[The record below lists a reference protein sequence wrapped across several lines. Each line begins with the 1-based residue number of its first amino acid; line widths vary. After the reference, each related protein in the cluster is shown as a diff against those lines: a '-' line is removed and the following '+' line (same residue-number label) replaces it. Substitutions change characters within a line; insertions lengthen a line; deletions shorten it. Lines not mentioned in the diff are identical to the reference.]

1 MKRLLSIALPTAV
14 LGVFVSLTPAVA
26 QVAGNPGDLH
36 DRTLYMTQY
45 GQGPD
50 QFAVGG
56 PAAAGLTSIVP
67 SFLTPSPSGC
77 GVTQDFNG
85 RYTSSCGL

>member
-1 MKRLLSIALPTAV
+1 MKRLLSIALPAAAI
-14 LGVFVSLTPAVA
+14 GVFVALTPAVA
-26 QVAGNPGDLH
+26 QVAGNPGDIH

-50 QFAVGG
+50 QLAG
-56 PAAAGLTSIVP
+56 PAAGALVSVVP
-67 SFLTPSPSGC
+67 SFLTPAASGC
-77 GVTQDFNG
+77 GVIQDFNG

>member
-1 MKRLLSIALPTAV
+1 MKRLLSIALPAAAI
-14 LGVFVSLTPAVA
+14 GVFVALTPAVA
-26 QVAGNPGDLH
+26 QVAGNPGDIH

-50 QFAVGG
+50 QLAG
-56 PAAAGLTSIVP
+56 PAAGALVSVVP
-67 SFLTPSPSGC
+67 SFLTPAASGC